1 MNEIRQTNLNRTQPS
16 SKLIPKPVI
25 NNSKAT
31 PAKSSKTQSDS
42 LLKQPNSEAKLPS
55 LNRSTTYIVD
65 SPSTET
71 LSNSQ
76 IQIDVQSMEKPK
88 KLHQNPIKSSTTSMT
103 KQTAVSTDMPNSTK
117 KSNIN
122 TTSNNNTS
130 NETNENAKA
139 SRPSLAQLKQKK
151 REELLK
157 SKTPSHIEA
166 PRPESALSRNV
177 ENILKSSHR
186 TGVLN
191 LSNLEL
197 EEGFFI

>member
-1 MNEIRQTNLNRTQPS
+1 MNEIRQTTLNRTQPS
-16 SKLIPKPVI
+16 SKLIPKPII
-25 NNSKAT
+25 NNSKPT

-42 LLKQPNSEAKLPS
+42 VLPS

-65 SPSTET
+65 SPTSET
-71 LSNSQ
+71 ISNSQ

-88 KLHQNPIKSSTTSMT
+88 KLHQNPIKSSTSMT
-103 KQTAVSTDMPNSTK
+103 KQTAVSTGMPNSTK
-117 KSNIN
+117 KSNSN
-122 TTSNNNTS
+122 TTSNNNNNTS

-157 SKTPSHIEA
+157 TKTPSHIEA
-166 PRPESALSRNV
+166 PRTESALSRNV
-177 ENILKSSHR
+177 ENVLKSSHR
-186 TGVLN
+186 TGILN

-197 EEGFFI
+197 EEGFFIYLFFLNK